1 MLLNLAT
8 SIDSLT
14 LMSWAQAQGAWYLD
28 TCIDPWAYRD
38 GELAS
43 GDNTNYRMR
52 QAVIERQTAQRR
64 SGVPLP
70 TAVVA
75 HGANPGMVSIFA
87 KEALLRMARRW
98 RPQPVAPVGRIE
110 WAQLAQAL
118 GVRVIQ
124 VSERDTQSGAM
135 PRAPGEF
142 VNTWSV
148 DGFIA
153 EALQRFGHI
162 DGLVNNAGIA
172 GPHGTRLQDMDWH
185 EWQRRLSSLHGAFL
199 CSKHAL
205 PALTDSAAGAIIN
218 IASTRAWQS
227 EAHSE
232 AYAAAK
238 GGLVAFTHA
247 LAISAGPAVRV
258 NSISPGWVG
267 TTAWQAP
274 SRRHEP
280 EYSAIDHAQ
289 HPVGRV
295 GRPEDIGAL
304 AVYLLSS
311 LSGFS
316 TGQDFIV
323 DGGMTRK
330 MIYAE

>member
-1 MLLNLAT
+1 MSTVPPIAT
-8 SIDSLT
+8 WPAAPLHGRVVLVTGGANGIGRGI
-14 LMSWAQAQGAWYLD
+14 AQAVLGAGGRVLIGDLD
-28 TCIDPWAYRD
+28 VEAGQACLAEWQRGDDAAFQRLDITDESSVRD
-38 GELAS
+38 
-43 GDNTNYRMR
+43 
-52 QAVIERQTAQRR
+52 
-64 SGVPLP
+64 
-70 TAVVA
+70 
-75 HGANPGMVSIFA
+75 
-87 KEALLRMARRW
+87 
-98 RPQPVAPVGRIE
+98 
-110 WAQLAQAL
+110 
-118 GVRVIQ
+118 
-124 VSERDTQSGAM
+124 
-135 PRAPGEF
+135 
-142 VNTWSV
+142 
-148 DGFIA
+148 FIA
-153 EALQRFGHI
+153 AALQRFGRI

-172 GPHGTRLQDMDWH
+172 GPHGTLLQDMDWE

-205 PALTDSAAGAIIN
+205 PALSADAGAIIN

-258 NSISPGWVG
+258 NSISPGWIS
-267 TTAWQAP
+267 TDAWQAP
-274 SRRHEP
+274 ARRHVP
-280 EYSAIDHAQ
+280 HYSATDHAQ

-295 GRPEDIGAL
+295 GEPEDIGAL

>member
-1 MLLNLAT
+1 MLIGDLDVEAGQP
-8 SIDSLT
+8 
-14 LMSWAQAQGAWYLD
+14 ACAWQRGEDAAFQHLD
-28 TCIDPWAYRD
+28 ITDEASVRD
-38 GELAS
+38 
-43 GDNTNYRMR
+43 
-52 QAVIERQTAQRR
+52 
-64 SGVPLP
+64 
-70 TAVVA
+70 
-75 HGANPGMVSIFA
+75 
-87 KEALLRMARRW
+87 
-98 RPQPVAPVGRIE
+98 
-110 WAQLAQAL
+110 
-118 GVRVIQ
+118 
-124 VSERDTQSGAM
+124 
-135 PRAPGEF
+135 
-142 VNTWSV
+142 
-148 DGFIA
+148 FIA
-153 EALQRFGHI
+153 TALQRFGRI

-172 GPHGTRLQDMDWH
+172 GAHGSRLQDMDWD

-205 PALTDSAAGAIIN
+205 PALTASAAGAIIN

-232 AYAAAK
+232 AYAQRWP
-238 GGLVAFTHA
+238 GGLHPCAGDQRRPGGAGEQHQPGLDRHQRVA
-247 LAISAGPAVRV
+247 
-258 NSISPGWVG
+258 G
-267 TTAWQAP
+267 T

-295 GRPEDIGAL
+295 GHPEDIGAL

>member
-1 MLLNLAT
+1 
-8 SIDSLT
+8 
-14 LMSWAQAQGAWYLD
+14 MSTVPPIAAW
-28 TCIDPWAYRD
+28 
-38 GELAS
+38 
-43 GDNTNYRMR
+43 
-52 QAVIERQTAQRR
+52 
-64 SGVPLP
+64 
-70 TAVVA
+70 
-75 HGANPGMVSIFA
+75 
-87 KEALLRMARRW
+87 
-98 RPQPVAPVGRIE
+98 PVAPLQGKVVLVTGGANGIGRGV
-110 WAQLAQAL
+110 AQAVL
-118 GVRVIQ
+118 GAGGRVLIGDLDVEAGEACLAEWQRGDDAAFQRLDITDEASVR
-124 VSERDTQSGAM
+124 D
-135 PRAPGEF
+135 F
-142 VNTWSV
+142 VAV
-148 DGFIA
+148 
-153 EALQRFGHI
+153 ALQRFGRI

-172 GPHGTRLQDMDWH
+172 GPHGTLLQDMAWE

-199 CSKHAL
+199 CSKHAM
-205 PALTDSAAGAIIN
+205 PALSTRTEGAIIN

-247 LAISAGPAVRV
+247 LAISSGPAVRV
-258 NSISPGWVG
+258 NSISPGWIG

-280 EYSAIDHAQ
+280 DYSATDHAQ

-311 LSGFS
+311 LSGFT

-323 DGGMTRK
+323 DGGMSRK

>member
-1 MLLNLAT
+1 MSTVPSIAPWPAAPLA
-8 SIDSLT
+8 
-14 LMSWAQAQGAWYLD
+14 GK
-28 TCIDPWAYRD
+28 
-38 GELAS
+38 
-43 GDNTNYRMR
+43 
-52 QAVIERQTAQRR
+52 
-64 SGVPLP
+64 
-70 TAVVA
+70 VVLVTG
-75 HGANPGMVSIFA
+75 GANGIGRGIAQSVLGAGGRVLIGDLDVDAGQACLDEWQRGDDAAFQRLDIMD
-87 KEALLRMARRW
+87 EASVRGF
-98 RPQPVAPVGRIE
+98 VA
-110 WAQLAQAL
+110 A
-118 GVRVIQ
+118 
-124 VSERDTQSGAM
+124 
-135 PRAPGEF
+135 
-142 VNTWSV
+142 
-148 DGFIA
+148 
-153 EALQRFGHI
+153 ALQRFGRI

-172 GPHGTRLQDMDWH
+172 APHGTLLQDMDWE

-205 PALTDSAAGAIIN
+205 PALSANAAGAIIN

-258 NSISPGWVG
+258 NSISPGWIG

-274 SRRHEP
+274 SRRP
-280 EYSAIDHAQ
+280 APAYSAIAPPQ
-289 HPVGRV
+289 PPGGRV
-295 GRPEDIGAL
+295 GRPQGIGAR
-304 AVYLLSS
+304 AGYLLSS

>member
-1 MLLNLAT
+1 VQ
-8 SIDSLT
+8 
-14 LMSWAQAQGAWYLD
+14 QARTAGAV
-28 TCIDPWAYRD
+28 
-38 GELAS
+38 G
-43 GDNTNYRMR
+43 
-52 QAVIERQTAQRR
+52 QR
-64 SGVPLP
+64 
-70 TAVVA
+70 
-75 HGANPGMVSIFA
+75 
-87 KEALLRMARRW
+87 
-98 RPQPVAPVGRIE
+98 
-110 WAQLAQAL
+110 
-118 GVRVIQ
+118 
-124 VSERDTQSGAM
+124 
-135 PRAPGEF
+135 
-142 VNTWSV
+142 
-148 DGFIA
+148 
-153 EALQRFGHI
+153 
-162 DGLVNNAGIA
+162 
-172 GPHGTRLQDMDWH
+172 
-185 EWQRRLSSLHGAFL
+185 
-199 CSKHAL
+199 
-205 PALTDSAAGAIIN
+205 AGAIIN

-258 NSISPGWVG
+258 NSISPGWIG

-280 EYSAIDHAQ
+280 ELGHRPRPA
-289 HPVGRV
+289 PGRP
-295 GRPEDIGAL
+295 RRPPEDIGAL

>member
-1 MLLNLAT
+1 MRSVARGEAALRAMAEAGAGSGKGTVLELDL
-8 SIDSLT
+8 SDLRSVERF
-14 LMSWAQAQGAWYLD
+14 AQAFLRLQL
-28 TCIDPWAYRD
+28 
-38 GELAS
+38 
-43 GDNTNYRMR
+43 
-52 QAVIERQTAQRR
+52 
-64 SGVPLP
+64 PL
-70 TAVVA
+70 
-75 HGANPGMVSIFA
+75 H
-87 KEALLRMARRW
+87 LL
-98 RPQPVAPVGRIE
+98 I
-110 WAQLAQAL
+110 
-118 GVRVIQ
+118 
-124 VSERDTQSGAM
+124 
-135 PRAPGEF
+135 
-142 VNTWSV
+142 
-148 DGFIA
+148 
-153 EALQRFGHI
+153 
-162 DGLVNNAGIA
+162 NNAGILRDGLMVKVKDGEVERRMELSQGQAVIDVNLA
-172 GPHGTRLQDMDWH
+172 GV
-185 EWQRRLSSLHGAFL
+185 FL
-199 CSKHAL
+199 CGRE
-205 PALTDSAAGAIIN
+205 AATQMIKNGDQGAIIN

-258 NSISPGWVG
+258 NSISPGWIS

-274 SRRHEP
+274 ARRHEP
-280 EYSAIDHAQ
+280 DYSAIDHAQ

-295 GRPEDIGAL
+295 GQPEDIGAL

>member
-1 MLLNLAT
+1 
-8 SIDSLT
+8 
-14 LMSWAQAQGAWYLD
+14 MSPVPPIAIWPAAPLHGRVVLVTGGANGIGRGIAQA
-28 TCIDPWAYRD
+28 
-38 GELAS
+38 
-43 GDNTNYRMR
+43 
-52 QAVIERQTAQRR
+52 
-64 SGVPLP
+64 
-70 TAVVA
+70 
-75 HGANPGMVSIFA
+75 
-87 KEALLRMARRW
+87 
-98 RPQPVAPVGRIE
+98 
-110 WAQLAQAL
+110 AL
-118 GVRVIQ
+118 GAGGRVLIGDLDVEAGQACLAEWQRGDDAAFQRLDITDESSVR
-124 VSERDTQSGAM
+124 DL
-135 PRAPGEF
+135 
-142 VNTWSV
+142 
-148 DGFIA
+148 IA
-153 EALQRFGHI
+153 AALQRFGRI

-172 GPHGTRLQDMDWH
+172 GPHGTLLQDMDWE

-205 PALTDSAAGAIIN
+205 PALSADAGAIIN

-258 NSISPGWVG
+258 NSISPGWIS
-267 TTAWQAP
+267 TDAWQAP
-274 SRRHEP
+274 SRRHVP
-280 EYSAIDHAQ
+280 QYSATDHAQ

-295 GRPEDIGAL
+295 GEPEDIGAL

-330 MIYAE
+330 MIYAD